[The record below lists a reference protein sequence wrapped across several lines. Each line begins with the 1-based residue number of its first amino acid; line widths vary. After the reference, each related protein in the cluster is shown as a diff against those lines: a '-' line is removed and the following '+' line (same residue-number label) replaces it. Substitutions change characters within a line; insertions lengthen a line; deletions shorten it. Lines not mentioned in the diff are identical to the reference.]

1 MSNHLI
7 YQDNDIKVEILGE
20 FHNLLKKIGIPSNR
34 LSEVQFNILLKCI
47 FHLLEEKNF
56 PVKNKKL
63 ISCSLVPIIQ
73 KGKIIEMS
81 EMFSDFKFAFQV
93 LSSEGKWT
101 PEIKDFIDEHYAADK
116 VIFDSNFFEE
126 PVYSVSGYFAMIKEN
141 NLLITL
147 FTLDEKIED
156 SD

>member
-1 MSNHLI
+1 
-7 YQDNDIKVEILGE
+7 
-20 FHNLLKKIGIPSNR
+20 
-34 LSEVQFNILLKCI
+34 
-47 FHLLEEKNF
+47 
-56 PVKNKKL
+56 
-63 ISCSLVPIIQ
+63 
-73 KGKIIEMS
+73 MS

-93 LSSEGKWT
+93 LSSEGTWT

-126 PVYSVSGYFAMIKEN
+126 PVYTVSGYFAMIKEN

-147 FTLDEKIED
+147 FTLNEKIED

>member
-20 FHNLLKKIGIPSNR
+20 FHDFLKKIGIPSNR

-56 PVKNKKL
+56 PVKNKKV
-63 ISCSLVPIIQ
+63 ISCSLVPKIQ

-116 VIFDSNFFEE
+116 VVFDSNFFEE
-126 PVYSVSGYFAMIKEN
+126 PVYTVSGYFAMIKEN

>member
-56 PVKNKKL
+56 PVKNKKV
-63 ISCSLVPIIQ
+63 IACCLVPVIQ
-73 KGKIIEMS
+73 QGKIIEMS

-93 LSSEGKWT
+93 LSSEGKCT

-126 PVYSVSGYFAMIKEN
+126 PVYTVSGYFAMIKEN